1 VLYVL
6 DTDTVSVIQRNN
18 TTVIAHLQR
27 IAVSG
32 DEVTMTIV
40 SVQEQFEGRLGF
52 LRKAGATQLVD
63 AYRYFIDTL
72 TLFHSYFPDHVL
84 PYDSAAQAQ
93 DSILVWKIQAGK
105 VDGPAHRRHR
115 HRT

>member
-1 VLYVL
+1 
-6 DTDTVSVIQRNN
+6 
-18 TTVIAHLQR
+18 
-27 IAVSG
+27 
-32 DEVTMTIV
+32 MTIV

-93 DSILVWKIQAGK
+93 DSILSGK
-105 VDGPAHRRHR
+105 YKPVKSMDRRIAAIAIVHSATLVTGNAKDFGR
-115 HRT
+115 IMELPQQDWTVP